1 VIPQQR
7 PATTQRVKTPEV
19 WFEDRAKDVLDS
31 DTYERLCEI
40 RIKVREEE
48 ATKDKRHI
56 IKANIAAI
64 AELEKK
70 NHLRF

>member
-1 VIPQQR
+1 
-7 PATTQRVKTPEV
+7 VKTPEV

-31 DTYERLCEI
+31 DTYEKLCEI

-48 ATKDKRHI
+48 AVKDKKHI
-56 IKANIAAI
+56 INANIQAI

-70 NHLRF
+70 NHLRFQSDLIF